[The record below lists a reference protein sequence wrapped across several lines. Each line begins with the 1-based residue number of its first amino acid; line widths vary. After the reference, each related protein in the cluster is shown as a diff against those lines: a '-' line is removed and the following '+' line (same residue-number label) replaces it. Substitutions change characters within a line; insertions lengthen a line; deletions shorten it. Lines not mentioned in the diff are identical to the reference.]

1 MLIPPK
7 FYPRAHGY
15 SDKLHLHH
23 PLISDINQIGFVGF
37 TGVFYAM
44 GRAGAGRHQWDVSLL
59 NYVKVNRVRS
69 ITWAIRN
76 NADVHLSSSMQ
87 RTSDTAL

>member
-15 SDKLHLHH
+15 SDKLHLH
-23 PLISDINQIGFVGF
+23 PLLISDVEQIGFVGF

-59 NYVKVNRVRS
+59 NYMKVNRVRR
-69 ITWAIRN
+69 ITWAIGN
-76 NADVHLSSSMQ
+76 STDLSLSSSMQ